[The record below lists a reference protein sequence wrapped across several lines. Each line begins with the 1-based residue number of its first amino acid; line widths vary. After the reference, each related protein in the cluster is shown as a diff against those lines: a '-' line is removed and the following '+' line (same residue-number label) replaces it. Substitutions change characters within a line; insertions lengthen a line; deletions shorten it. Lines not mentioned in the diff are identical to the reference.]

1 MNIFCLLAVRDEERY
16 LPGFLH
22 HIRDHVDGILALDD
36 CSIDGTADILKN
48 EPRVIS
54 ILQGERR
61 GPPHANEAN
70 NRHRLLVE
78 AARLNA
84 RWLLCAD
91 ADERFEMA
99 FLRRVR
105 SEAEKGERDGRHVR
119 DIRLVNLWNSPRL
132 YRADGLCGPRWAPR
146 MFKLPEKFTH
156 RASFLHRPWFPP
168 ELDHAPRARINAYLY
183 HLRMI
188 DAGERKTR
196 YEKFRSI
203 DPNNDHQNIGYD
215 HLVDEKGLRLRPVLP
230 WRQYDVLVDAEP
242 PSQAVRDRS
251 DGKGD
256 FPPFPDQAVF
266 DEFYYVNKNPDV
278 QHALARGEVASGWDH
293 FARIGR
299 GQGRRWRTKAALD
312 GLDFAAILGEWRAR
326 TS

>member
-36 CSIDGTADILKN
+36 CSIDGTAEILKN
-48 EPRVIS
+48 EPRIVS
-54 ILQGERR
+54 ILRGRKR

-91 ADERFEMA
+91 ADERFEKA

-105 SEAEKGERDGRHVR
+105 SEAEKGERDGRPVR

-146 MFKLPEKFTH
+146 MFKLPEKFTR
-156 RASFLHRPWFPP
+156 RASVMHRPWFPP
-168 ELDHAPRARINAYLY
+168 ELDSAPRARMNAYLY

-203 DPNNDHQNIGYD
+203 DPNNDHQSVGYD
-215 HLVDEKGLRLRPVLP
+215 HLIDENGLRLRPVLP
-230 WRQYDVLVDAEP
+230 WRQYDAVADAESP
-242 PSQAVRDRS
+242 TQAVSDRS
-251 DGKGD
+251 DGTGD
-256 FPPFPDQAVF
+256 FPPLPDQAAF
-266 DEFYYVNKNPDV
+266 DEFYYVNKNTDV

-299 GQGRRWRTKAALD
+299 GQGRNWRAKAALD
-312 GLDFAAILGEWRAR
+312 GLDFAAILGDWRNR
-326 TS
+326 KS